1 MVIALALVA
10 WIVVSVPV
18 SLLVGRMLHALA
30 TDERVQAEPCG
41 AGREWLPDRVPFA
54 VAASPRGGR

>member
-1 MVIALALVA
+1 MVVALALVA

-18 SLLVGRMLHALA
+18 SLLVGRMLRALA
-30 TDERVQAEPCG
+30 ADAQAEPCG
-41 AGREWLPDRVPFA
+41 AGRQRLPFA